1 MLVLSRKIGEEIRI
15 GSCVTL
21 RVVEISRSRVKL
33 GISGPRA
40 VRVARAELCDGAP
53 VNDQHQTARSSQFT
67 GDDSELH
74 WPKKREL
81 VSAS

>member
-1 MLVLSRKIGEEIRI
+1 MLVLSRRTGEEIRI

-40 VRVARAELCDGAP
+40 VRVARAELSDGTP
-53 VNDQHQTARSSQFT
+53 VDDQQQTAGSSQFT
-67 GDDSELH
+67 DDDPGLR
-74 WPKKREL
+74 WPKNREF
-81 VSAS
+81 VAG

>member
-1 MLVLSRKIGEEIRI
+1 MLVLSRRIGEEIRI

-40 VRVARAELCDGAP
+40 IRVARAELSDRPLANEP
-53 VNDQHQTARSSQFT
+53 QQTAGASLLTSE
-67 GDDSELH
+67 DS
-74 WPKKREL
+74 
-81 VSAS
+81 